1 MDQFSTW
8 LASAQVLAAFVTAL
22 ATLALW
28 RVTKVLARETS
39 ALARMT
45 SRPFVVC
52 SLESSEADPTA
63 LNLVIRNTGN
73 ATAFDIEFRVSPALP
88 NYDGSEPE
96 DASGADYKVSLLP
109 PEQRLQIQGVLGHNV
124 SENTYTASVSWAER
138 PASSDRES
146 IAYQF
151 SPKDGYQEGWNA
163 KGLHQIGNELER
175 IRKLMPKDLICP
187 PR

>member
-8 LASAQVLAAFVTAL
+8 LAGAQVLAAFVTAL

-39 ALARMT
+39 TLARMT
-45 SRPFVVC
+45 SQPFVVC
-52 SLESSEADPTA
+52 SLESSIANPRA
-63 LNLVIRNTGN
+63 LDLVIRNTGN

-88 NYDGSEPE
+88 NPDGSEPE
-96 DASGADYKVSLLP
+96 DASGADYKVSLLL
-109 PEQRLQIQGVLGHNV
+109 PEQRLPIHGVLVHNV
-124 SENTYTASVSWAER
+124 SNNSYTASGSWAKR
-138 PASSDRES
+138 PASPDRES

-151 SPKDGYQEGWNA
+151 RPEDGFQGSWRT

-175 IRKLMPKDLICP
+175 IRERMEKT
-187 PR
+187 